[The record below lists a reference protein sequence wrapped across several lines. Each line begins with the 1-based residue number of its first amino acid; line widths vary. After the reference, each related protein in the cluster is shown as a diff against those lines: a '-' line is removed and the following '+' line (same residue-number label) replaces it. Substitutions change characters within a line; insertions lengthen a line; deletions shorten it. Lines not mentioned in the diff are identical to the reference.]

1 MTDPYCADPII
12 MQVVP
17 GQKWADNS
25 IGRFDRCCWER
36 SSGVHCRPDH
46 CNQGGKEEQRDGEK
60 LSSVVLNMRRHL
72 HV

>member
-1 MTDPYCADPII
+1 MTNIYCADPII

-25 IGRFDRCCWER
+25 IGRFDCCCWER

-46 CNQGGKEEQRDGEK
+46 CNQGGEEEQRDGEK
-60 LSSVVLNMRRHL
+60 LSSVVFE
-72 HV
+72 